1 MPLYTIEIS
10 HKQEEEIFFKYLCKM
25 KDKYGVNLK
34 DEIYKLIDKYIME
47 EHQFSIF
54 MEFLKT
60 KIDIDTK
67 IKNRQDFYDKSTDDQ
82 MKLYRKVKAKTII
95 EQYYFEWYEKVWK
108 SRCEPRLRTGDMI
121 KYIKKAGLLIMENH
135 SFLNVK
141 KVKSSK

>member
-1 MPLYTIEIS
+1 MPLYTVELS

-25 KDKYGVNLK
+25 KDKHGTKYLC
-34 DEIYKLIDKYIME
+34 EINKLANKLIME
-47 EHQFSIF
+47 EHQFTIF

-67 IKNRQDFYDKSTDDQ
+67 IKYRKDFYELTLDETK
-82 MKLYRKVKAKTII
+82 KYRRVKAKTIV
-95 EQYYFEWYEKVWK
+95 EEYYLEWYEKVWK
-108 SRCEPRLRTGDMI
+108 SRLEPRLRTGDMI
-121 KYIKKAGLLIMENH
+121 KYIKKEGTLVMENH